1 MNYRTLFLTSAL
13 LSSLAAPAFPQINQG
28 SIKKTP
34 ELQQVYG
41 GKKKF
46 SFDFSSKKGESN
58 VRWEANHQEL
68 VKDDYAILEGDVK
81 VYYQDVIVKGDKI
94 TYNRKTKD
102 VEAQGNVIVDQGARR
117 LSADRAVFNLETKT
131 GTLFSA
137 KASFEPS
144 LYFTGDTIEKLG
156 EDTYRLSNGVF
167 TSCDID
173 NPAWSFHLKR
183 GTVVVDDYARLR
195 DVSFRAHRVPLFF
208 TPYLIWPTKRE
219 RSQGFLIP
227 KVGFSSHFG
236 SFLGAAY
243 FIPVGDSYDAT
254 IEADAY
260 SNGVKGVG
268 LNQLRYAPSEKTRGR
283 ILAYA
288 VDDAEA
294 SPSGDRVKWRY
305 EVQHRTD
312 DLPGGFRFVVDARDF
327 SDLEF
332 FRRFERK
339 FEINT
344 ISTVYS
350 SAYLTKNDPN
360 YSLNIRT
367 ERRKNFLSGT
377 STQVFEQTPA
387 LEFRAY
393 PHRVGASP
401 LYYSVESSL
410 SHLRTGGVGVP
421 AADYYRADVFP
432 TFSLQLR
439 TPSWISVR
447 PQLSLRETYYSE
459 TLDTSAAGSTL
470 TTTANAAS
478 RSYAQGEVE
487 VVGPSFS
494 RIFARDIG
502 GFTKFKHVI
511 EPRVR
516 YVYTTDVK
524 DQNRFIRFDA
534 VDSPFLPIVRDSVE
548 YSLTQRII
556 GKGSGPNA
564 SAREILSFSLRQSA
578 SLSQPFNQQIA
589 TLNQGK
595 FTPITAS
602 LHVNPYQTLSLD
614 ANATI
619 GNESHQLDQA
629 SLSANLI
636 GKDSQ
641 RYLAV
646 RWFST
651 FDSQRP
657 TSSGPPLS
665 IPGASQFQFRTG
677 SPILANKLRA
687 DVSMTYD
694 ATRSKFLEQRY
705 LFGYFASC
713 YNVTLEYRDLA
724 VPTVSRDYLISIN
737 LTNVGTFVDLRG
749 SLDRFF

>member
-1 MNYRTLFLTSAL
+1 M
-13 LSSLAAPAFPQINQG
+13 SLASPAFPQITQG
-28 SIKKTP
+28 SMQKTP
-34 ELQQVYG
+34 ELQQIYG
-41 GKKKF
+41 GRKKF
-46 SFDFSSKKGESN
+46 SFDFSAKKGDSN

-81 VYYQDVIVKGDKI
+81 VYYQDIVVRGDKI

-117 LSADRAVFNLETKT
+117 LSSDRAVFNLETKT
-131 GTLFSA
+131 GTLFKA

-144 LYFTGDTIEKLG
+144 LYFTGDTIEKVS
-156 EDTYRLSNGVF
+156 EDTYRLTNGVF

-173 NPAWSFHLKR
+173 DPAWSFRLKR
-183 GTVVVDDYARLR
+183 GTIVVDDYARLR

-227 KVGFSSHFG
+227 KIGFSSHFG
-236 SFLGAAY
+236 SFLGTAY
-243 FIPVGDSYDAT
+243 FVPFGQSYDAT

-260 SNGVKGVG
+260 SNGVRGIG
-268 LNQLRYAPSEKTRGR
+268 LNQLRYAPSEKTRGH

-294 SPSGDRVKWRY
+294 GKNGTDRVKWRY
-305 EVQHRTD
+305 EIQHRQD

-344 ISTVYS
+344 ISTIYS

-367 ERRKNFLSGT
+367 ERRKNFLQGT
-377 STQVFEQTPA
+377 SSQVFEQTPA
-387 LEFRAY
+387 LELRAY
-393 PHRVGASP
+393 PHRFGTSP
-401 LYYSVESSL
+401 LYYSLESSL

-421 AADYYRADVFP
+421 AADYFRGDIFP
-432 TFSLQLR
+432 TFSLQLK
-439 TPSWISVR
+439 TPAWISVR
-447 PQLSLRETYYSE
+447 PQLSLRQTYYSK
-459 TLDTSAAGSTL
+459 TLDTSAPAGATPAI
-470 TTTANAAS
+470 TDGAS

-494 RIFARDIG
+494 RIFARDLG
-502 GFTKFKHVI
+502 GFAKFKHVI

-516 YVYTTDVK
+516 YVYTTDVEN
-524 DQNRFIRFDA
+524 QNRFIRFDA

-556 GKGSGPNA
+556 GKSSDKDA
-564 SAREILSFSLRQSA
+564 SAREILSFTLRQSA
-578 SLSQPFNQQIA
+578 SLSEPFNQQFA
-589 TLNQGK
+589 NLNQGK
-595 FTPITAS
+595 FTPLTAS
-602 LHVNPYQTLSLD
+602 LHVNPYQTLSVD
-614 ANATI
+614 ANASV
-619 GNESHQLDQA
+619 GNQSHQLDQA

-636 GKDSQ
+636 GQGSQ
-641 RYLAV
+641 RYLNL

-651 FDSQRP
+651 FAREIPQ
-657 TSSGPPLS
+657 TSGLPSIN
-665 IPGASQFQFRTG
+665 IPGASQYQFRVG
-677 SPILANKLRA
+677 SPIVPNKLRG
-687 DVSMTYD
+687 DFSMTYD
-694 ATRSKFLEQRY
+694 ATHSKFLEQRY
-705 LFGYFASC
+705 LLGYFASC
-713 YNVTLEYRDLA
+713 YNVSLEYRDLA
-724 VPTVSRDYLISIN
+724 VPIPSRDYLISIN
-737 LTNVGTFVDLRG
+737 LTNVGTFVDFRG